1 VKQLKIANFF
11 GIKAQQ
17 LKADEELDEIN
28 EAFEIYINDQNK
40 ENLKNLLMEVYDL
53 SNVIEGLYIQMGGCM
68 REVQAEKEYKLYRT
82 IQIIKKIPKD
92 CINKLDAYEGIR
104 KED

>member
-1 VKQLKIANFF
+1 MKQLKIANFF
-11 GIKAQQ
+11 GKEAQHH
-17 LKADEELDEIN
+17 KADEELDEIN

-53 SNVIEGLYIQMGGCM
+53 SNVIEGLYTQIGGCM

-82 IQIIKKIPKD
+82 IQIIKKIPKYKK
-92 CINKLDAYEGIR
+92 NKLEAYEQLR
-104 KED
+104 REV